1 MCQIATTPEWT
12 DIATA
17 IGTVA
22 LAIIAWVQLSKL
34 NASYRINSLMAV
46 LDQEKEL
53 KNRKTL
59 MDDTAFTIREL
70 AAQTPLPVLQL
81 QLQQSKLEI
90 EVENYLNS
98 IDRLAYCIKN
108 DYFPERDWKKEYR
121 GLFAQVAQTFP
132 EKFALNSPYI
142 NFIDLQ
148 EKWRRE

>member
-1 MCQIATTPEWT
+1 MCQITTTPEWT

-34 NASYRINSLMAV
+34 NASYRISSLMAV

-70 AAQTPLPVLQL
+70 TVQNPLPVLQL
-81 QLQQSKLEI
+81 QLLQSKLEI

-108 DYFPERDWKKEYR
+108 DYFPERDWKREYR
-121 GLFAQVAQTFP
+121 GLFTQVAQTFP
-132 EKFALNSPYI
+132 DKFSLNSPYI

-148 EKWRRE
+148 EKWRRK

>member
-34 NASYRINSLMAV
+34 NASYRINSLMAI

-59 MDDTAFTIREL
+59 MDDTAFSIREL
-70 AAQTPLPVLQL
+70 TAQTPLPVLQL
-81 QLQQSKLEI
+81 QLHQSKLEI

-108 DYFPERDWKKEYR
+108 DYFPERDWKREYR
-121 GLFAQVAQTFP
+121 GLFTQVAQTFP

>member
-59 MDDTAFTIREL
+59 MDDTAFSIREL
-70 AAQTPLPVLQL
+70 AAQNPLPVLQL
-81 QLQQSKLEI
+81 QLLQSKLEI

-98 IDRLAYCIKN
+98 IDRLAYIASKMTISLKEIGKESIV
-108 DYFPERDWKKEYR
+108 DFLLKWHKPFPTN
-121 GLFAQVAQTFP
+121 LH
-132 EKFALNSPYI
+132 
-142 NFIDLQ
+142 
-148 EKWRRE
+148 